1 MRLRSVPFVLA
12 IVIVCLIA
20 APLVAVAS
28 PAQQTCGPNVTHVV
42 AHGQNMFRIALAY
55 GTTVS
60 AIAQANQIANPNVIY
75 AGQTLLIPCAGQ
87 TPGTPATPP
96 PAATPL
102 PNPYE
107 LDGLFV
113 VRPPVVANPIAL
125 VGGEEVPLTADC
137 RRLRA
142 SSPTDGFALGENTF
156 YWDPAPGVTGYRINV
171 YNLDRFNGRLVASYT
186 VGPFFTNFRANLGE
200 GYLGPGMLYAWEVQ
214 ALVSD
219 QPVCTSPRIRVYR
232 STTPS

>member
-1 MRLRSVPFVLA
+1 MRLRNAAFFVTAVIICLVIAPF
-12 IVIVCLIA
+12 
-20 APLVAVAS
+20 AVTAS
-28 PAQQTCGPNVTHVV
+28 PAQQACGPNVTHVV
-42 AHGQNMFRIALAY
+42 APGQNMFRIALAY

-60 AIAQANQIANPNVIY
+60 AIAQANHIANPNVIY
-75 AGQTLLIPCAGQ
+75 AGQTLVIPCAGQ
-87 TPGTPATPP
+87 SPAPPSTPAP
-96 PAATPL
+96 TPL

-107 LDGLFV
+107 IDGLFV
-113 VRPPVVANPIAL
+113 VRPPVVANPVAL
-125 VGGEEVPLTADC
+125 VAGEEVPLTADC

-142 SSPTDGFALGENTF
+142 ASPTDGLALGENTF

-171 YNLDRFNGRLVASYT
+171 YNLDRFNGRLVASYN

-200 GYLGPGMLYAWEVQ
+200 GYIGPGMLFAWEVQ

-219 QPVCTSPRIRVYR
+219 QPVCTSPRVRVYR